1 MNVHLVSFGAPF
13 ESFVRAHFRFV
24 DNAKSFGEF
33 SSINLFSERNI
44 YDISEEIKKYKNF
57 LSSTRGYGYWMWK
70 YFLLSEI
77 MKNISE
83 GDLVCYA
90 DIGCTFNNQGLI
102 NFEGYKT
109 ITSDRGSLCFD
120 LGHLERAYTKM
131 DTYLRVFPDNMEHLN
146 TGQRCATTF
155 FLKNNQVNR
164 DIIEEIKEICVENN
178 HHYITDVP
186 SSKSN
191 HPEFREHR
199 HDQSVFSLISKKYK
213 FYCIPDQTYWD
224 PDWNNTGRIYPIWA
238 TRNKF

>member
-13 ESFVRAHFRFV
+13 ESFVRPHFRFV

-44 YDISEEIKKYKNF
+44 YDISEEIKTYKNF

-77 MKNISE
+77 MKNIPE
-83 GDLVCYA
+83 DDLVCYA
-90 DIGCTFNNQGLI
+90 DIGCTFNKQGLI

-131 DTYLRVFPDNMEHLN
+131 DTYLRVFPDKMEHLN

-155 FLKNNQVNR
+155 FLKNNQANR
-164 DIIEEIKEICVENN
+164 NIVEEIKEICVENN
-178 HHYITDVP
+178 HHYITDAP

-199 HDQSVFSLISKKYK
+199 HDQSVFSLISKKYE
-213 FYCIPDQTYWD
+213 FYCIPDQTYWA

>member
-13 ESFVRAHFRFV
+13 ENFVRAHFRFV
-24 DNAKSFGEF
+24 ENAKSFREF

-44 YDISEEIKKYKNF
+44 YDFSKEIEPYKNF

-77 MKNISE
+77 MKNVSE
-83 GDLVCYA
+83 DDLVCYA
-90 DIGCTFNNQGLI
+90 DIGCTFNPQGML

-109 ITSDRGSLCFD
+109 IASDFGSLCFD

-131 DTYLRVFPDNMEHLN
+131 DTYLKIFPDTMEHLN

-155 FLKNNQVNR
+155 FLKNTKENR
-164 DIIEEIKEICVENN
+164 DIVEEIKEICVEDN
-178 HHYITDVP
+178 HYYITDAP
-186 SSKSN
+186 STEPN
-191 HPEFREHR
+191 HSEFREHR

-213 FYCIPDQTYWD
+213 FYCIPDQTYWA
-224 PDWNNTGRIYPIWA
+224 PDWNNSGRDYPIWA